1 MAAANDRP
9 TALGKRT
16 VEDVEI
22 EGEGPAQGVG
32 DTKRRRIE
40 ANSNESQ
47 DRTQGPEGIQRLQD
61 STFTP
66 SSNPEDYAAHVA
78 EDPPQTWTSRK
89 FDVLFENLEM
99 QNEQPTQLEHNV
111 QDEQVLRQN
120 LQIVSDWTRDQ
131 ENTEQ
136 VAEAAEQCTTQR
148 PKHPNI
154 EDEDTELAFEI
165 TKQPKAVSGT
175 IPQKGFP
182 GLSPLRPIQPASY
195 GRRNPPK
202 QVFPAADVPAEEGLS
217 LPEFC
222 AKWPNHLTGV
232 HLRRF
237 IQEDWKAGKIFFSM
251 HPDARD
257 ALTKEA
263 SLARTLGWEIIQ
275 QRLDDEKKTMLREE
289 EQARLETRKETS
301 ALKHWRP
308 ISPRTKYATI
318 AETQLYGA
326 ITPSPSLG
334 VKKKYEPRESTQAP
348 GHGSEDAQYRA
359 PLEQKQKSAQALNAN
374 SVPTQTAVQNDGIPA
389 AISRGQVR
397 HIEEHVEFP
406 RQGLDQ
412 GGESQQPGTILC
424 AQPNI
429 GQTSQV
435 GLSSQLQAF
444 ASTSPSEYH
453 RDQCRQELD
462 KQDLVLELLFSGSGW
477 KQLSAS
483 EKHRRI
489 KEEWVTKARES
500 ERNMIS
506 KFNIEESDIDFQS
519 TGKGNI
525 LVRPGELI
533 KRAFLQ
539 NNPLSPGASAQE
551 RGIYRARMV
560 TTLKR
565 KQLSTLRYWTAQWE
579 QELSDRPLAV
589 SGTSYPTDTFS
600 PEEVLLTNAPHGSK
614 AESSVL
620 PASIEQQS
628 LGALFQG
635 SRQEGSVLRGDTHFN
650 QQRSSPPSTE
660 RFEGTH
666 PNHGQHQIASDFGFR
681 NGSLNFTHSHP
692 VNGAHG
698 QFCHQYLPFVS
709 QNPALVLPWPA
720 NLGPESL
727 MYPSSPSLPPPDP
740 SLPLQP
746 FLNSG
751 NDFPAPVRTTIYPQ
765 HASVLPMASPSNS
778 STIMVPQNKKRG
790 APRARMFN
798 RAYRTEVPL
807 SVRAQ
812 AEDEEVLKTFPEH
825 LSIPEVMQRF
835 VRQPGSRSGGWATQ
849 RMIDFL
855 EPHPNSKDFP
865 GITRAQRRANLKKW
879 VIKER
884 DMCNNHQRKAA
895 GTSRKKVNENIDS
908 PKITLQSPVVP
919 TSQPSVQPVNTA
931 TRVLPKVAQTIR
943 TSCAL
948 ETEHDRREKVADSA
962 LGSNDFQAYW
972 QIMDPPFV
980 NLGPTPEVRS
990 RQSHWQQGMAQ
1001 SSLPADCRSEE
1012 LDEPNVTGQTD
1023 DESWEAYFDFGN

>member
-16 VEDVEI
+16 AEDVEI
-22 EGEGPAQGVG
+22 EGEGPAQGAG

-40 ANSNESQ
+40 ANSDKSQ
-47 DRTQGPEGIQRLQD
+47 DGTQDAKGVQRIQD
-61 STFTP
+61 SAFTS
-66 SSNPEDYAAHVA
+66 SSNPEDYVAHLA
-78 EDPPQTWTSRK
+78 EDPPQTWTSWQ
-89 FDVLFENLEM
+89 FDELFEDLEM
-99 QNEQPTQLEHNV
+99 RNEQPTQLEDNV
-111 QDEQVLRQN
+111 RDEQALLQN

-136 VAEAAEQCTTQR
+136 EAEVAEQCTTEG
-148 PKHPNI
+148 PEHPNI
-154 EDEDTELAFEI
+154 EDEDTELAFDI
-165 TKQPKAVSGT
+165 TKQPEAVSGT
-175 IPQKGFP
+175 IPQKVSP
-182 GLSPLRPIQPASY
+182 GLSRLRPIQTASY
-195 GRRNPPK
+195 RRRNPTK
-202 QVFPAADVPAEEGLS
+202 QVFPAAGVPVEEGLS

-222 AKWPNHLTGV
+222 AKWPNHLAGI

-237 IQEDWKAGKIFFSM
+237 IQEDWKAGKIFVSM

-257 ALTKEA
+257 ALNKEA
-263 SLARTLGWEIIQ
+263 SLTRTLGLEIIQ
-275 QRLDDEKKTMLREE
+275 QRLDDEKKTMLKEE
-289 EQARLETRKETS
+289 EQAKLETRKETS
-301 ALKHWRP
+301 ALKYSRP

-318 AETQLYGA
+318 PEAQLYGA

-334 VKKKYEPRESTQAP
+334 VRKNYEPRQWTPAP
-348 GHGSEDAQYRA
+348 GYGSEDAQYRA
-359 PLEQKQKSAQALNAN
+359 PLEQRQESVQALDAN
-374 SVPTQTAVQNDGIPA
+374 SVPTQTAVQNDGISA
-389 AISRGQVR
+389 AISCGRVR
-397 HIEEHVEFP
+397 HIEEHVELP
-406 RQGLDQ
+406 RQVLDQ

-444 ASTSPSEYH
+444 APTSPSEHH

-462 KQDLVLELLFSGSGW
+462 KQDLVLELLLSGPGW

-483 EKHRRI
+483 EKRRRI

-500 ERNMIS
+500 ERDIIS
-506 KFNIEESDIDFQS
+506 KFNIEEADIDFQP
-519 TGKGNI
+519 TGKGDI
-525 LVRPGELI
+525 LVRQGELI

-539 NNPLSPGASAQE
+539 NNPLSPCANAQE
-551 RGIYRARMV
+551 RGINRARMV

-565 KQLSTLRYWTAQWE
+565 KQLSTLRYWTAEWE

-589 SGTSYPTDTFS
+589 SDTSYPTDTFS
-600 PEEVLLTNAPHGSK
+600 PEEVLRTNPPHGSK
-614 AESSVL
+614 VGSSVL
-620 PASIEQQS
+620 PSSIEQQS
-628 LGALFQG
+628 LGALFQC
-635 SRQEGSVLRGDTHFN
+635 SRQEVSVLRGDTHFN

-692 VNGAHG
+692 VQAAHG
-698 QFCHQYLPFVS
+698 QFCHQQLPFAS
-709 QNPALVLPWPA
+709 QNASLVLPWPA
-720 NLGPESL
+720 NLGPRSL
-727 MYPSSPSLPPPDP
+727 MYSSSSSLPPPDP
-740 SLPLQP
+740 SLPPQP
-746 FLNSG
+746 FLDSW

-765 HASVLPMASPSNS
+765 HASVMPMAVPSNS
-778 STIMVPQNKKRG
+778 NTIMGPQNKKRG

-807 SVRAQ
+807 SARAH
-812 AEDEEVLKTFPEH
+812 AEDEEVLRTFPEH

-835 VRQPGSRSGGWATQ
+835 VRQPGSRSGGWPTQ

-895 GTSRKKVNENIDS
+895 GTSRKKVNENDDS
-908 PKITLQSPVVP
+908 PQITLQSPVVP
-919 TSQPSVQPVNTA
+919 TSQPSEQPVNTA

-943 TSCAL
+943 TSGAL
-948 ETEHDRREKVADSA
+948 DTEHDRRENVADSA

-972 QIMDPPFV
+972 QSMDPPFV
-980 NLGPTPEVRS
+980 NVRPAPEARS
-990 RQSHWQQGMAQ
+990 RQSHWQQGMAR